1 MMGGLNTL
9 PEYKKYFHLN
19 TATRGLATASINIGE
34 LLGCLL
40 VQPFPDRFGR
50 KNAIWA
56 ASTISLVGI
65 VLQAA
70 SQNIAMFVCARI
82 ILGVGA
88 TFADAV
94 FPTLLAELLPD
105 KERGPLIG
113 LFWTFYKIGSLL
125 SSIINFGSA
134 HIHNSWSW
142 RIPSACQFLP
152 SLVTLSLLPL
162 IPESPRWLISKGR
175 EDEAREV
182 LLVLQGGRDDEAEAD
197 TTMRAIKTVITRE
210 AEADDSH
217 PYKEL
222 YFSPKNR
229 KRLFLL
235 IAFGAMSQTWGNII
249 IS

>member
-1 MMGGLNTL
+1 MGGLNTL

-19 TATRGLATASINIGE
+19 TATRGLNTASINIGE

-50 KNAIWA
+50 KKAIWA
-56 ASTISLVGI
+56 ASAISFLGI
-65 VLQAA
+65 VLQSA
-70 SQNIAMFVCARI
+70 SQNIAMFIIARV

-105 KERGPLIG
+105 RERGPLIG
-113 LFWTFYKIGSLL
+113 LFFTFYKVGSLL
-125 SSIINFGSA
+125 SSLINFGSA
-134 HIHNSWSW
+134 HVHNSWSW
-142 RIPSACQFLP
+142 RVPSICQFLP
-152 SLVTLSLLPL
+152 TIVTLALLPL

-182 LLVLQGGRDDEAEAD
+182 LLVLQGGKDDEVEANNSLL
-197 TTMRAIKTVITRE
+197 TIKSVITRE
-210 AEADDSH
+210 AELDTSH
-217 PYKEL
+217 PFKEL
-222 YFSPKNR
+222 YFAKRNR

-235 IAFGAMSQTWGNII
+235 VAFGVMSQTWGNII